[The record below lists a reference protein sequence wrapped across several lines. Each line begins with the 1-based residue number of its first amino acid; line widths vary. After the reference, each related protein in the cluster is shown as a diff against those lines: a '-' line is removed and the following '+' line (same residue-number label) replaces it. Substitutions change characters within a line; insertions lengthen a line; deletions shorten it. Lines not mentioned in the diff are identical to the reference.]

1 MKKIF
6 LLALLLGINLLN
18 AQTAFRHLT
27 STANTSEHVTTLDH
41 PQLNGN
47 PNAVVF
53 VAPSWE
59 ENGDQ
64 NHIHPF
70 GVWYNG
76 SRWTILNQNKAAM
89 SAAPT
94 YRFRFKVLAF
104 PAATS
109 NTFVH
114 TVSTSNKALHIT
126 TLDHPALNNKPNAV
140 VMVTQLYSVANPHE
154 IGVWYDAGRWK
165 IFNQDRV
172 ELPVNAKFNVLIGT
186 NGGGINGATAVQH
199 THTNASKL
207 GAPHPGYTILDHSTF
222 NNNSRV
228 HLFVTQR
235 WIGSYNPYGYNIWYD
250 DPSPNDRYH
259 YRDGTWF
266 VYNSQNEAMPDNAAF
281 NILVVPDASSTCVAI
296 GNDYASVNRAT
307 IQGYQ
312 ACLSADRINGSNN
325 NANRL
330 PSGTLVFYKTGE
342 GRLGKLEVLEH
353 GTNLRLRC
361 VTYNDNGSIYRQNDN
376 LTVRGTWTCDLDSG
390 TEATVGTDF
399 HWQRSTATETYL
411 SPLNKAIFWVAKP
424 GNGVAIPPSVTGLRG
439 WVDMHTHPMSHLAFG
454 KKLMHGAP
462 DIGSIIPAGTRNC
475 NPTDFRAR
483 SMEEA
488 LGHCNSTHGG
498 WGIDNGCGNYIR
510 AVVISKALDGDF
522 AFNVDHYPVGGGNL
536 HGDHRHEGIE
546 TSPNFAYWP
555 HQTSVSHQQ
564 MWWEWI
570 KRAYQEGGLRVMVA
584 LTVNSELL
592 AEVIDGDGP
601 KDDKAS
607 SDLQI
612 DEIKS
617 FVGRHSDFMEVAYN
631 AKDLRRIVGGNK
643 LAVIIG
649 VEVDNIGN
657 FHKRDVVCNETTVKA
672 EIQRLYDKGVR
683 YAFPIHLTDNKFGG
697 AAVYE
702 DLFNFANKYSTG
714 GLYKIQSSS
723 SVDPMITHR
732 LGAGLDGAGNLGV
745 KAALDAASGI
755 PFPPALNVN
764 PLDSRFC
771 PVPTLGCWEKF
782 KLIAGLVAPD
792 PTYVTY
798 AATPGGHVNAKGLTQ
813 LGEIA
818 IKEMMRLGM
827 IIDIDHMSQKSID
840 GAIAIAERADYKYP
854 LNMGHNGLREEGGKE
869 RAAKRTIITRMAALG
884 GVFGVGTADTDAPS
898 FISAYN
904 KVWEAMGA
912 KAVGLGSD
920 VNGLEKLPHKSQ
932 GINSADFYNGFS
944 KCSTGNRTWDYTAE
958 GVSHYGLMADF
969 LRDVKNRN
977 TQVHENLMSSAEYF
991 ARMWEKCDERSRGIS
1006 GGVAGSRI
1014 VQPDPITN
1022 LCPANKVA
1030 GDSDFGGHG
1039 PQVTGDVT
1047 LRVSSDGNRLEAVVN
1062 ISARE
1067 TQSDWSE
1074 VRGTWTRTL
1083 YTAATGMRITAIST
1097 ATRANISQV
1106 LAGGGR
1112 FEPTQGCDGDEHTL
1126 TPGGPVARIIM
1137 VGDTGGGDISTDA
1150 DCNCDTRI
1158 NRIEFNPVT
1167 VTLAPR

>member
-6 LLALLLGINLLN
+6 LLALLLGLNLLN

-104 PAATS
+104 SAATS

-114 TVSTSNKALHIT
+114 TVSTSNKAVHIT

-140 VMVTQLYSVANPHE
+140 VMVTQLYNVANPHE

-222 NNNSRV
+222 NNNGRV

-281 NILVVPDASSTCVAI
+281 NILVVPDAS
-296 GNDYASVNRAT
+296 
-307 IQGYQ
+307 
-312 ACLSADRINGSNN
+312 
-325 NANRL
+325 
-330 PSGTLVFYKTGE
+330 
-342 GRLGKLEVLEH
+342 
-353 GTNLRLRC
+353 
-361 VTYNDNGSIYRQNDN
+361 
-376 LTVRGTWTCDLDSG
+376 
-390 TEATVGTDF
+390 
-399 HWQRSTATETYL
+399 
-411 SPLNKAIFWVAKP
+411 
-424 GNGVAIPPSVTGLRG
+424 VTGLRG
-439 WVDMHTHPMSHLAFG
+439 WVDMHTHPMSHLGFG

-462 DIGSIIPAGTRNC
+462 DIGSIVPAGTRNC

-657 FHKRDVVCNETTVKA
+657 FHKRDVVCNEATVKA

-714 GLYKIQSSS
+714 SLYKIQSSS
-723 SVDPMITHR
+723 SVDPMIAHR

-782 KLIAGLVAPD
+782 KLIAGLLAPD
-792 PTYVTY
+792 PTYVSY
-798 AATPGGHVNAKGLTQ
+798 AATPGGHVNAKGLTP
-813 LGEIA
+813 LGEVA

-898 FISAYN
+898 FINAYN
-904 KVWEAMGA
+904 KVWDAMGA

-932 GINSADFYNGFS
+932 GINSADFYNGFP

-991 ARMWEKCDERSRGIS
+991 ARMWEKCDERSRVIS

-1014 VQPDPITN
+1014 VQPNPITN

-1030 GDSDFGGHG
+1030 GDADFGGHG

-1047 LRVSSDGNRLEAVVN
+1047 LRISSDGNRLEAVIN
-1062 ISARE
+1062 FSARE